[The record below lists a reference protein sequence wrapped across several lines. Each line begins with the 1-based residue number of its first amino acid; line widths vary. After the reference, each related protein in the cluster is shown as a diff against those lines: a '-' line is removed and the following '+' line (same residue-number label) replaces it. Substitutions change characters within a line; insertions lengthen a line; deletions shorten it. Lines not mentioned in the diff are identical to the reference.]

1 MKPGAWVGLVI
12 IIAALA
18 FGAKSFVTNLIP
30 YVSFTEAKASAG
42 AVQVMGKLDKST
54 IADDLGQLTFTIVDK
69 DGNRMPVAFTSARPP
84 NFQMA
89 LEVTAQG
96 KFDGQTFRATNLLV
110 KCPTKYQGT
119 ETKSYAARG

>member
-1 MKPGAWVGLVI
+1 MKPGAWVGLI
-12 IIAALA
+12 IILSAMA

-30 YVSFTEAKASAG
+30 YVSFAAAKAAPGS
-42 AVQVMGKLDKST
+42 VQVMGKLDKTSVK
-54 IADDLGQLTFTIVDK
+54 DDLGQLTFTIVDK
-69 DGNRMPVAFTSARPP
+69 DGNRLPVAFTSARPP

-119 ETKSYAARG
+119 ETKEYKSRG